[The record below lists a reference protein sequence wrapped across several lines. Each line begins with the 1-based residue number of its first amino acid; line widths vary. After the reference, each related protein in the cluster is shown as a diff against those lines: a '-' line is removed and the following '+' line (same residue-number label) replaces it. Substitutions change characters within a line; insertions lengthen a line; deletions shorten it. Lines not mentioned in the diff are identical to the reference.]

1 MHRVTGT
8 EFFRI
13 LYMIR
18 DPALDYYICSGL
30 VSSHR
35 RCLMNAEGTLIG
47 VEFRADKLRFS
58 GSLVPEMVKKLLQVH
73 HQLLS
78 RWETFS

>member
-1 MHRVTGT
+1 MHRGTGA
-8 EFFRI
+8 EVFCI

-18 DPALDYYICSGL
+18 DPALDYICSGL
-30 VSSHR
+30 VSPHR
-35 RCLMNAEGTLIG
+35 RCLMNAEGTLVG

>member
-1 MHRVTGT
+1 
-8 EFFRI
+8 
-13 LYMIR
+13 
-18 DPALDYYICSGL
+18 
-30 VSSHR
+30 
-35 RCLMNAEGTLIG
+35 MNAEGTLIN
-47 VEFRADKLRFS
+47 VEFRAEKLRFS